1 MGGELAQLSLIF
13 LGLAIVIVFAGNFM
27 AKAADVIGEKSGM
40 GASLAG
46 LVLLAAATSLPEFAI
61 NINAVRLPDSTQGV
75 DLTLGNVL
83 GSSLFNLLI
92 LGIVDLIFHS
102 KARMF
107 SSISSAHALSALV
120 SMALIAIVVLF
131 LLLER
136 DAVGIPLHVWHM
148 GIGTI
153 LCGVFYIF
161 SVRLIY
167 LDQHMASKLK
177 DEKESPEEEPA
188 ANSGMS
194 LGMAIGVYLATTV
207 VIFIAAAYLAPTAD
221 RIAEITGLGGTF
233 IGSTLLALTTSLP
246 EFVTTIV
253 AVRIG
258 AADMAIGNILGS
270 NTFNIAI
277 LLPVDAIY
285 TKGSLL
291 ADASPVH
298 AMTGVAVIV
307 LTCVATMGIV
317 YRAEKKYSIIE
328 PDALLVVLLSLLSIW
343 GIYQLTRPSGQPE
356 IKEKPHVEE
365 VSYQQFHVG
374 CEQPNASHPMRHP
387 PWLEMSSRSPSS

>member
-1 MGGELAQLSLIF
+1 MGGELVQLSLIF

-27 AKAADVIGEKSGM
+27 AKAADVIGDKSGM

-107 SSISSAHALSALV
+107 SSISSAHALSAMV
-120 SMALIAIVVLF
+120 SMALTAIVVLF

-136 DAVGIPLHVWHM
+136 DSVGIPLHVWHM
-148 GIGTI
+148 GVGTL

-177 DEKESPEEEPA
+177 EEKESPEEAPA
-188 ANSGMS
+188 QQGMS
-194 LGMAIGVYLATTV
+194 LGLAIGIYVATTV

-285 TKGSLL
+285 TQGSLL

-298 AMTGVAVIV
+298 AMTGVAVIL
-307 LTCVATMGIV
+307 LTCVATMGIL

-328 PDALLVVLLSLLSIW
+328 PDALLVVLMSLISIW
-343 GIYQLTRPSGQPE
+343 GIYQLTRPTGQPE
-356 IKEKPHVEE
+356 IKDEHHAEEE
-365 VSYQQFHVG
+365 VSYLQHPVGSEQQS
-374 CEQPNASHPMRHP
+374 ESHQITRP
-387 PWLEMSSRSPSS
+387 PWKQLK

>member
-1 MGGELAQLSLIF
+1 MGGELLTLGAIF
-13 LGLAIVIVFAGNFM
+13 LGLAIVIVFAGNYM

-46 LVLLAAATSLPEFAI
+46 LVLLAAATSLPELAI

-92 LGIVDLIFHS
+92 LGIVDLMFHS

-107 SSISSAHALSALV
+107 SSISSAHALSAMV

-136 DAVGIPLHVWHM
+136 DSVGIPLHLWHL

-153 LCGVFYIF
+153 ACGVFYIF

-167 LDQHMASKLK
+167 LDQQMAAKM
-177 DEKESPEEEPA
+177 EKEQESPQQEEERK
-188 ANSGMS
+188 GMS
-194 LGMAIGVYLATTV
+194 LGVAIGIYLATTV
-207 VIFIAAAYLAPTAD
+207 VIFIAAGYLAPTAD
-221 RIAEITGLGGTF
+221 RLAEITGLGGTF
-233 IGSTLLALTTSLP
+233 VGSTLLALTTSLP

-253 AVRIG
+253 AVRMG

-277 LLPVDAIY
+277 LLPIDAIY

-298 AMTGVAVIV
+298 AMTGMAVIL
-307 LTCVATMGIV
+307 LTSVATMGIL
-317 YRAEKKYSIIE
+317 YRAEKKKYSIIE

-343 GIYQLTRPSGQPE
+343 GIYELTRPTGEPE
-356 IKEKPHVEE
+356 IKDDPPIEE
-365 VSYQQFHVG
+365 VSFV
-374 CEQPNASHPMRHP
+374 QPRRDAINVPLNR
-387 PWLEMSSRSPSS
+387 

>member
-1 MGGELAQLSLIF
+1 MGGELVQLSLIF

-27 AKAADVIGEKSGM
+27 AKAADIIGEKSGM

-107 SSISSAHALSALV
+107 SSISSAHALSAMV
-120 SMALIAIVVLF
+120 SMALTAIVVLF

-136 DAVGIPLHVWHM
+136 DSVGIPLHFWHL

-153 LCGVFYIF
+153 VCGLFYIF

-167 LDQHMASKLK
+167 LDQHMAAKLEE
-177 DEKESPEEEPA
+177 EKQSPEEESA
-188 ANSGMS
+188 KQGMS
-194 LGMAIGVYLATTV
+194 LGLAIGIYLATTV

-277 LLPVDAIY
+277 LLPVDAVY
-285 TKGSLL
+285 TQGSLL
-291 ADASPVH
+291 DDASPVH
-298 AMTGVAVIV
+298 AMTGVAVIL
-307 LTCVATMGIV
+307 LTCVATMGIL

-328 PDALLVVLLSLLSIW
+328 PDALLVVLMSLISIW
-343 GIYQLTRPSGQPE
+343 GIYQLTRPTGEPE
-356 IKEKPHVEE
+356 IKEEPKVEE
-365 VSYQQFHVG
+365 VSYRSPVG
-374 CEQPNASHPMRHP
+374 CEQQSESHQMR
-387 PWLEMSSRSPSS
+387 LSSWMEPK

>member
-1 MGGELAQLSLIF
+1 MGGELLTLGAIF
-13 LGLAIVIVFAGNFM
+13 LGLAIVIVFAGNYM

-46 LVLLAAATSLPEFAI
+46 LVLLAAATSLPELAI

-92 LGIVDLIFHS
+92 LGIVDLMFHS

-107 SSISSAHALSALV
+107 SSISSAHALSAMV

-136 DAVGIPLHVWHM
+136 DSVGIPLHLWHL

-153 LCGVFYIF
+153 ACGVFYIF

-167 LDQHMASKLK
+167 LDQQMAAKM
-177 DEKESPEEEPA
+177 EKEQESPQQEEERK
-188 ANSGMS
+188 SMS
-194 LGMAIGVYLATTV
+194 LGVAIGIYLATTV
-207 VIFIAAAYLAPTAD
+207 VIFIAAGYLAPTAD
-221 RIAEITGLGGTF
+221 RLAEITGLGGTF
-233 IGSTLLALTTSLP
+233 VGSTLLALTTSLP

-253 AVRIG
+253 AVRMG

-277 LLPVDAIY
+277 LLPIDAIY

-298 AMTGVAVIV
+298 AMTGMAVIL
-307 LTCVATMGIV
+307 LTSVATMGIL
-317 YRAEKKYSIIE
+317 YRAEKKKYSIIE

-343 GIYQLTRPSGQPE
+343 GIYELTRPTGEPE
-356 IKEKPHVEE
+356 IKDDPPIEE
-365 VSYQQFHVG
+365 VSFV
-374 CEQPNASHPMRHP
+374 QPKRDAINVPLNR
-387 PWLEMSSRSPSS
+387 

>member
-1 MGGELAQLSLIF
+1 MGGELLTLGAIF
-13 LGLAIVIVFAGNFM
+13 LGLAIVIVFAGNYM

-46 LVLLAAATSLPEFAI
+46 LVLLAAATSLPELAI

-92 LGIVDLIFHS
+92 LGIVDLMFHS

-107 SSISSAHALSALV
+107 SSISSAHALSAMV

-136 DAVGIPLHVWHM
+136 DSVGIPLHLWHL

-153 LCGVFYIF
+153 ACGVFYIF

-167 LDQHMASKLK
+167 LDQQMAAKM
-177 DEKESPEEEPA
+177 EKEQESPQQVEERK
-188 ANSGMS
+188 SMS
-194 LGMAIGVYLATTV
+194 LGVAIGIYLATTV
-207 VIFIAAAYLAPTAD
+207 VIFIAAGYLAPTAD
-221 RIAEITGLGGTF
+221 RLAEITGLGGTF
-233 IGSTLLALTTSLP
+233 VGSTLLALTTSLP

-253 AVRIG
+253 AVRMG

-277 LLPVDAIY
+277 LLPIDAIY

-298 AMTGVAVIV
+298 AMTGMAVIL
-307 LTCVATMGIV
+307 LTSVATMGIL
-317 YRAEKKYSIIE
+317 YRAEKKKYSIIE

-343 GIYQLTRPSGQPE
+343 GIYELTRPTGEPE
-356 IKEKPHVEE
+356 IKDDPPIEE
-365 VSYQQFHVG
+365 VSYV
-374 CEQPNASHPMRHP
+374 QPKPDAINIPLNR
-387 PWLEMSSRSPSS
+387 

>member
-1 MGGELAQLSLIF
+1 MGGELLTLGAIF
-13 LGLAIVIVFAGNFM
+13 LGLAIVIVFAGNYM

-46 LVLLAAATSLPEFAI
+46 LVLLAAATSLPELAI

-92 LGIVDLIFHS
+92 LGIVDLMFHS

-107 SSISSAHALSALV
+107 SSISSAHALSAMV

-136 DAVGIPLHVWHM
+136 DSVGIPLHLWHL

-153 LCGVFYIF
+153 ACGVFYIF

-167 LDQHMASKLK
+167 LDQQMAAKM
-177 DEKESPEEEPA
+177 EKEQESPQQEEERK
-188 ANSGMS
+188 SMS
-194 LGMAIGVYLATTV
+194 LGVAIGIYLATTV
-207 VIFIAAAYLAPTAD
+207 VIFIAAGYLAPTAD
-221 RIAEITGLGGTF
+221 RLAEITGLGGTF
-233 IGSTLLALTTSLP
+233 VGSTLLALTTSLP

-253 AVRIG
+253 AVRMG

-277 LLPVDAIY
+277 LLPIDAIY

-298 AMTGVAVIV
+298 AMTGMAVIL
-307 LTCVATMGIV
+307 LTSVATMGIL
-317 YRAEKKYSIIE
+317 YRAEKKKYSIIE

-343 GIYQLTRPSGQPE
+343 GIYELTRPTGEPE
-356 IKEKPHVEE
+356 IKDDPPIEE
-365 VSYQQFHVG
+365 VSYV
-374 CEQPNASHPMRHP
+374 P
-387 PWLEMSSRSPSS
+387 PKPDAINVPLNR